1 MAKGRIVS
9 KPGGGQMAT
18 AGYVERASNQISWGE
33 IGVQVSDMLQ
43 AEAKRREDMKAEI
56 NEESRQA
63 FQALQENPKG
73 QSELLNTVS
82 NNFLVDAQEQMLM
95 TKRLLE
101 SGQMDLRQYMNIRKN
116 MTDGTAQFY
125 GNLQQLQDYV
135 AEHNARAQGKGKD
148 GRTSSNA
155 ETELMAKLGVFGQDL
170 QNLRV
175 GIDAEGVMSL
185 NKMGEDGKI
194 EENGI
199 LTMSQMT
206 EGLNTFIDE
215 YDMTTDMKKAE
226 EALGEKVMTVVRNST
241 TANRFVEIE
250 KITDK
255 SQIPEYDS
263 EGRAIF
269 DFIKYKNQMIASK
282 LADPMTMLSV
292 LFDYDGEQD
301 YTFCYDENCEDE
313 KGKVRIDRSSGTTQY
328 VFSEDQKTRAKDLMD
343 KSFMSTLDVKVE
355 KQAQERSRPP
365 QRNTA
370 EIEAGEE
377 AQKKADLAKQW
388 ASLYYLPNDEKL
400 TTIRSIINNPYVVK
414 EIGLSK
420 FEPVIENGVLT
431 GIDVGYLDSRKDQVI
446 PLDDLENMPYEKW
459 VEIGSFIH
467 GLAREEALEKAGKM
481 PEGAQPDMN
490 FSGTGAKRRG
500 NVNKRKDLFDDWIT
514 KSVSVGEGDT
524 PGLGLDENVFY
535 NDEDVVISRLNKIL
549 PLITGKDGKPLYT
562 TEKFT
567 IQDGFYIN
575 DQSGETLFEFDTNLS
590 SDKEGE
596 KMKEQYNQLM
606 NFLQTN
612 LSSEKAE
619 ILYDR
624 ELGDKF
630 IEEQKEEGEERRKK
644 IQEKKTEEKAEEN
657 VDEETGGTAR

>member
-43 AEAKRREDMKAEI
+43 AEAKRREDMKAQI

-63 FQALQENPKG
+63 FQALNELPKG
-73 QSELLNTVS
+73 QSELLNTVG

-175 GIDAEGVMSL
+175 GIDAQGVMSL
-185 NKMGEDGKI
+185 NKIGEDGAI
-194 EENGI
+194 EKNGV

-215 YDMTTDMKKAE
+215 YDMTSDMKAAE
-226 EALGEKVMTVVRNST
+226 EALGEKVMTVVRDST
-241 TANRFVEIE
+241 SANRFVEIE

-255 SQIPEYDS
+255 TQIPDS
-263 EGRAIF
+263 QGKAIF
-269 DFIKYKNQMIASK
+269 DFLKYRDQMIASK

-292 LFDYDGEQD
+292 LFDYDGEKN
-301 YTFCYDENCEDE
+301 YTFCYDEGCEDE
-313 KGKVRIDRSSGTTQY
+313 EGKVRIDRSSGTTQY
-328 VFSEDQKTRAKDLMD
+328 VFSDDQKERAKGLME

-370 EIEAGEE
+370 EIEAGQQAER
-377 AQKKADLAKQW
+377 QADLAKQW
-388 ASLYYLPNDEKL
+388 ASLYYAPNEEKL
-400 TTIRSIINNPYVVK
+400 TTIRSMINNPFVVQ
-414 EIGLSK
+414 EMGMSG
-420 FEPVIENGVLT
+420 FEPVIENGVVT
-431 GIDVGYLDSRKDQVI
+431 GLDIGYLDNRKDQVI
-446 PLDDLENMPYEKW
+446 PLDDLANMPYEKW

-467 GLAREEALEKAGKM
+467 GLAREEALDKAGPM
-481 PEGAQPDMN
+481 PQGAQIDTD
-490 FSGTGAKRRG
+490 FSNTGAKRRG

-514 KSVSVGEGDT
+514 QPVTAKKGKT
-524 PGLGLDENVFY
+524 PGLGLDKDVFY

-549 PLITGKDGKPLYT
+549 PLITGKDGKPLYR
-562 TEKFT
+562 TEKFSYYN
-567 IQDGFYIN
+567 GFYIK
-575 DQSGETLFEFDTNLS
+575 DQGDETLFEFDTNLS
-590 SDKEGE
+590 MDKESE

-624 ELGDKF
+624 ELGDRF
-630 IEEQKEEGEERRKK
+630 IEEEKEKRRKK
-644 IQEKKTEEKAEEN
+644 AEQGTEEEIEERTEED
-657 VDEETGGTAR
+657 VDASAY